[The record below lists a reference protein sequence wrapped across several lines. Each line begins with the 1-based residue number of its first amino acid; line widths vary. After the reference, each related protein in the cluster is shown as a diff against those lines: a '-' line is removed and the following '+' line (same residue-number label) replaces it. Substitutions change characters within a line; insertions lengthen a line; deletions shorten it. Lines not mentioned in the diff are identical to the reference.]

1 MSPKRTTTHKI
12 RFTGVGC
19 AVCEQAVQNDRP
31 ARPQAEQEPEAS
43 YFSPAH
49 PKLPRQLVL
58 QVGYVEDSCELR
70 TTHGR
75 RRVLARQGRAG
86 EKRGFFSI
94 LPNSAR

>member
-1 MSPKRTTTHKI
+1 MNPIRTTTHKI

-31 ARPQAEQEPEAS
+31 ARPQAEQKLEAS

-58 QVGYVEDSCELR
+58 QVGYVEEAFEGR
-70 TTHGR
+70 TLPGE
-75 RRVLARQGRAG
+75 RRV
-86 EKRGFFSI
+86 
-94 LPNSAR
+94 SARLGWVGEN